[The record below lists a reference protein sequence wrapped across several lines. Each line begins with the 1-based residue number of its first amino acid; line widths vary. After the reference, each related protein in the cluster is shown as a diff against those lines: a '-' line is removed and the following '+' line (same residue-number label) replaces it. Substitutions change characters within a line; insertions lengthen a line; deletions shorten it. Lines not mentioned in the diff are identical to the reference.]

1 MESRSMKNEFYVTKQ
16 NINKASLWKNTKLLL
31 GRLDIEL
38 TERCDNNCIHCC
50 INLPADDLNAKDK
63 ELSTSQIKN
72 ILEEAVSLGCMT
84 VRFTGGEPLLREDF
98 EELYVFA
105 RKIGLRGDSGDTL
118 LINLLILLKH

>member
-1 MESRSMKNEFYVTKQ
+1 
-16 NINKASLWKNTKLLL
+16 
-31 GRLDIEL
+31 
-38 TERCDNNCIHCC
+38 
-50 INLPADDLNAKDK
+50 
-63 ELSTSQIKN
+63 
-72 ILEEAVSLGCMT
+72 